1 MTSPTFDYNTE
12 KRLAAIAAVAEV
24 QQDMIVGLGT
34 GSTVAFAL
42 DALAGRCRSGLKI
55 RTVATSFRTKAL
67 LRQSGMEI
75 LDFTKLDTVDLC
87 IDGID
92 EIDGAW
98 HAIKGAGGAML
109 REKIVARAAT
119 RMIAIAD
126 SRKAVD
132 RLGRAPLPVET
143 LPFALGYVKSCILQL
158 GGRPVLRQ
166 TARHEPYRTDQGNSV
181 LDCSFDF
188 IDAPKVLAAM
198 LSAIPG
204 VLGHGLF
211 IDEIDALYIAR
222 GTVVEKR
229 EREVAA

>member
-1 MTSPTFDYNTE
+1 MTSPAIDYDRE

-42 DALAGRCRSGLKI
+42 DALAERCRSGLKI
-55 RTVATSFRTKAL
+55 RTVATSLRTEAL
-67 LRQSGMEI
+67 LRQSSMEI
-75 LDFTKLDTVDLC
+75 LDFSKLSTVDLC

-92 EIDGAW
+92 EIDGAC

-109 REKIVARAAT
+109 REKIVASAAM

-132 RLGRAPLPVET
+132 RLGSAPVPVET
-143 LPFALGYVKSCILQL
+143 LPFALGYVTSRILQL

-166 TARHEPYRTDQGNSV
+166 TALHEPYRTDQGNAV
-181 LDCSFDF
+181 LDCSFDR
-188 IDAPKVLAAM
+188 IDAPDVLAATI
-198 LSAIPG
+198 SAIAG

-211 IDEIDALYIAR
+211 VDEIDALYIAR

-229 EREVAA
+229 ERQAA